1 MGRSLRERVEAAS
14 ATARGKPLGDGPVA
28 SDAPADGPARFPE
41 ADRAGT
47 YPKTSRSKGRR
58 GLAVKGVTGSPLC
71 ASLSQR
77 QEPTCRAPHEGKR
90 SWTTLST
97 DRMSVECKEWRQCQ
111 RHNQKN

>member
-1 MGRSLRERVEAAS
+1 MVRPPLVGAEVAS
-14 ATARGKPLGDGPVA
+14 ATAEGKPLGPVA
-28 SDAPADGPARFPE
+28 INVSDAPADRPAHTSE

-58 GLAVKGVTGSPLC
+58 GLAVKGVTGSPFC

-77 QEPTCRAPHEGKR
+77 EEPTYRAPHEGKT

-97 DRMSVECKEWRQCQ
+97 DESGMEKSYVSGVALFMEK
-111 RHNQKN
+111 